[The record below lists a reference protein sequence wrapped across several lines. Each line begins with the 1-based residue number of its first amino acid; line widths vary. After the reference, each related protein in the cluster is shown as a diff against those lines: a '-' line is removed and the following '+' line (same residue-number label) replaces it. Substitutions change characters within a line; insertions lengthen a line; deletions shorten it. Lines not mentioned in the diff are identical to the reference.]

1 MNLALHVADDCL
13 ARHDVRVLG
22 DGARTLVFGPGF
34 GCDQN
39 AWAPVAQSLA
49 RSHRVVLMDF
59 VPARHDSLHGH
70 ADDLLEVLA
79 ALQADNVVYV
89 GHSVAASIGLLAAV
103 QAPAR
108 FSSLA
113 LLCAS
118 PCYLNEP
125 PHYAGGFSRE
135 QIDGLLELME
145 RNFVDWSNTV
155 GPLAFGEFNAE
166 NFAGDFSRRLRRQD
180 PAALRRFMAATL
192 LSDIRAELPRCAVP
206 ALVLQNPYDDFVPA
220 GATRH
225 LVDSLPSA
233 TLRLLDA
240 SGHCP
245 HVTHPAQVARA
256 LHAFLSA

>member
-22 DGARTLVFGPGF
+22 KGERTLVFGPGF
-34 GCDQN
+34 GCDQ
-39 AWAPVAQSLA
+39 ATWEPVAQAFA

-59 VPARHDSLHGH
+59 QPARHDSLHGH
-70 ADDLLEVLA
+70 AADLLEVLA
-79 ALQADNVVYV
+79 ALQAENVAYV

-125 PHYAGGFSRE
+125 PHYTGGFSRE

-145 RNFVDWSNTV
+145 RNFADWSDTV

-166 NFAGDFSRRLRRQD
+166 NFACDFSRRLRRQD
-180 PAALRRFMAATL
+180 PAALRRFMELTL
-192 LSDIRAELPRCAVP
+192 LSDLRAELPRCPVP
-206 ALVLQNPYDDFVPA
+206 ALVLQSPHDDFVPA
-220 GATRH
+220 SATTH
-225 LVDSLPSA
+225 LVEALPAA

-256 LHAFLSA
+256 LHAHLSA

>member
-1 MNLALHVADDCL
+1 MTLALHVDDDCL

-34 GCDQN
+34 GCDQTT
-39 AWAPVAQSLA
+39 WAPVAQALG

-70 ADDLLEVLA
+70 AADLLEVLA
-79 ALQADNVVYV
+79 ELQAEDVVYV

-108 FSSLA
+108 FASLA

-125 PHYAGGFSRE
+125 PHYAGGFSHE
-135 QIDGLLELME
+135 QIDGLLDLME
-145 RNFVDWSNTV
+145 RNFVDWSDTV

-166 NFAGDFSRRLRRQD
+166 NFADDFSRRLRRQD
-180 PAALRRFMAATL
+180 PAALRRFMATTL
-192 LSDIRAELPRCAVP
+192 LSDIRAELPHCPVP
-206 ALVLQNPYDDFVPA
+206 TLALQSPYDDFVPA
-220 GATRH
+220 SATKH
-225 LVDSLPSA
+225 LVEALPAA

-245 HVTHPAQVARA
+245 HITHPAQVARA
-256 LHAFLSA
+256 LHGHLSA

>member
-1 MNLALHVADDCL
+1 MNLALHVDDDCL

-22 DGARTLVFGPGF
+22 SGARTLVFGPGF
-34 GCDQN
+34 GCDQS
-39 AWAPVAQSLA
+39 AWAPVAQALA

-59 VPARHDSLHGH
+59 VPARHNSLHGH
-70 ADDLLEVLA
+70 AADLLDVLA
-79 ALQADNVVYV
+79 ELQAENVVYV

-108 FSSLA
+108 FASLA

-135 QIDGLLELME
+135 QLEGLLDLME
-145 RNFVDWSNTV
+145 RNFVDWSDTV

-166 NFAGDFSRRLRRQD
+166 NFACDFSRRLRRQD
-180 PAALRRFMAATL
+180 PAALRRFMATTL
-192 LSDIRAELPRCAVP
+192 LSDIRAELPRCPVP
-206 ALVLQNPYDDFVPA
+206 ALVLQSPYDDFVPA
-220 GATRH
+220 SATKH
-225 LVDSLPSA
+225 LVDSLPAA

-245 HVTHPAQVARA
+245 HITHPAQVARA
-256 LHAFLSA
+256 LHGHLNA